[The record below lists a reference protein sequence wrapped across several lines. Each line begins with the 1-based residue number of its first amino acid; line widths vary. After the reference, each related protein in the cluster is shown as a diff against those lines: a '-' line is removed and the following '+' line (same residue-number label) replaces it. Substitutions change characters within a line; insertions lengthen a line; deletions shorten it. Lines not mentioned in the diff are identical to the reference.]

1 MVVIYLLGVI
11 LAYIVIRDFLSF
23 HKKEITKENFGWV
36 LLLSLLSWVVILVFI
51 MMFIWIKYD
60 NCREDKET

>member
-1 MVVIYLLGVI
+1 MIVIYLLGVI

-36 LLLSLLSWVVILVFI
+36 VLLSLFSWAVIFTYIIVFVI
-51 MMFIWIKYD
+51 IKMD
-60 NCREDKET
+60 NKREEKET